1 MFSIETLLVVAA
13 SLLIVSVLSSKL
25 FYRFGIPALLLFLIV
40 GMLAGSEGPGGIYF
54 DDPISAQSIGVV
66 ALAFILFA
74 GGLDTDWQQ
83 VRPVV
88 LESSLLATIGVALSA
103 GVLGVFASMI
113 LNLSLVE
120 GLLLASMVSSTDAA
134 AVFSV
139 LRARGVN
146 ISDRLRTTA
155 EFESGSNDPMAVLLT
170 TIFIQLLTQPEM
182 TVGSMILTLILQLV
196 LGALFGFVFGKIV
209 VWVVNRMR
217 LDTEGLYPVFTIAAV
232 MLIYSGTTFL
242 KGNGFLA
249 VYIAGLVVG
258 NSTLVHKGTLLRFHD
273 GLSWLMQITM
283 FLFLGLLVFPSHLL
297 PIAGV
302 GLLIAAI
309 LMFVARPVSVFL
321 TLIPIRMPFREK
333 VMLSWI
339 GLRGAVPIILATFPL
354 VNDVPNA
361 ELYFNI
367 IFFVVFTS
375 VLLQAP
381 LIPTVA
387 RWLGVEVEGDQIPY
401 YPSRVFLPEVSTESR
416 VVELQVLPHSALPG
430 KSIVDLKLPAGALI
444 VLVRRGRRNIVPSGA
459 TVLEVGDE
467 VLILAEPD
475 CLDSIRERFGAMVST
490 TEGNA
495 GAASQASDG

>member
-1 MFSIETLLVVAA
+1 FSIETILFVAA

-273 GLSWLMQITM
+273 GLSWLMQIKM

-309 LMFVARPVSVFL
+309 LMFVARLVSVFL

-361 ELYFNI
+361 ELYF
-367 IFFVVFTS
+367 
-375 VLLQAP
+375 
-381 LIPTVA
+381 
-387 RWLGVEVEGDQIPY
+387 
-401 YPSRVFLPEVSTESR
+401 
-416 VVELQVLPHSALPG
+416 
-430 KSIVDLKLPAGALI
+430 
-444 VLVRRGRRNIVPSGA
+444 
-459 TVLEVGDE
+459 
-467 VLILAEPD
+467 
-475 CLDSIRERFGAMVST
+475 
-490 TEGNA
+490 
-495 GAASQASDG
+495 